1 MTLWWRFRVGLLW
14 ISPFREFLWSLL
26 ELFFRV
32 LLWSSPMDP
41 SVRALLRGS
50 PVDLSPE
57 FCEVLLWNQFLWKQF
72 LVERSA
78 ILQSQHSRQLWLRLR
93 NRFWSVKKINQR
105 PLWHCCQCENALL
118 INNRAGWFAQ
128 QCIIYSNT
136 LITGH
141 TIICES
147 QDLKSH
153 SLSLLFASSLPEN
166 LWLVNALAWQR
177 CMMQRMNSLEW
188 CCLWTCPDSANRPA
202 VLANWK

>member
-153 SLSLLFASSLPEN
+153 SLSCSLLLCQRISGSSMHSPGSDVWCRGWIRWNDAASG
-166 LWLVNALAWQR
+166 
-177 CMMQRMNSLEW
+177 
-188 CCLWTCPDSANRPA
+188 PA
-202 VLANWK
+202 QTVRTGQQY

>member
-1 MTLWWRFRVGLLW
+1 
-14 ISPFREFLWSLL
+14 
-26 ELFFRV
+26 
-32 LLWSSPMDP
+32 MDP

-141 TIICES
+141 TIICKS

-153 SLSLLFASSLPEN
+153 SLSPVRFSARESLARQCTRLAAMYDAEDEFVGMMLPLDLPRQCEQASSISQLKIDQVDRITIC
-166 LWLVNALAWQR
+166 LVRKTNKKK
-177 CMMQRMNSLEW
+177 N
-188 CCLWTCPDSANRPA
+188 
-202 VLANWK
+202 